1 MVVAG
6 FLALVV
12 VSALSNDA
20 SAIDGCD
27 DVGCIDVVAVDGLI
41 DEIEASSITDT
52 LRAAD
57 AAGNV
62 EAVVLQMDSEG
73 AAVDDRRL
81 EEVAR
86 AMRDAEVPVTVW
98 IGPSGA
104 VALGGAAELV
114 AVADFAS
121 IAPGA
126 EVGAVGSQRLSRR
139 VFGDLFPGEAS
150 AALSGRLEGEEAVD
164 AGVVERFAPIV
175 RDHIVNIEGVEVE
188 TDEVDGEQRLSPVA
202 LVRFSKLPLGTQ
214 FLHTV
219 ASPSVAYL
227 LLAVAAGLLVF
238 EFYTAGVGIAGVVG
252 AGCLLLAGYGIAALP
267 HNNWAV
273 GLVVLSAVA
282 FAVDVQTGVPRAWT
296 WIAMVLFAVGSVFLL
311 SEFRPTWLALVVGI
325 AGMAVAMFSGM
336 PAMVRSRFGTP
347 TIGREWMVGET
358 GLAATSVDPEGTVRV
373 RGALWLALTNRATPI
388 SQGETVRVTGIDG
401 LALEV
406 EPESGGAVD
415 YRELRSRK

>member
-1 MVVAG
+1 VALG
-6 FLALVV
+6 VAVG
-12 VSALSNDA
+12 LSSLWSTDA
-20 SAIDGCD
+20 VAQGGCEE
-27 DVGCIDVVAVDGLI
+27 VGCIDVVAVDGLI
-41 DEIEASSITDT
+41 DEIEASNITDT

-57 AAGNV
+57 DAGNV
-62 EAVVLQMDSEG
+62 DAVVLQMDSEG

-81 EEVAR
+81 DEVAR
-86 AMRDAEVPVTVW
+86 AMRDAEVAVTVW
-98 IGPSGA
+98 VGPSGA

-126 EVGAVGSQRLSRR
+126 EIGDVGDQRLSTG
-139 VFGDLFPGEAS
+139 VFGDLFAGDAA
-150 AALSGRLEGEEAVD
+150 AALTGVLEGEDAVA
-164 AGVVERFAPIV
+164 AGVVDRFAPIV

-188 TDEVDGEQRLSPVA
+188 TTTVDGEERVTPVA

-227 LLAVAAGLLVF
+227 LLAVAVGLLVF
-238 EFYTAGVGIAGVVG
+238 EFYTAGVGVAGVVG
-252 AGCLLLAGYGIAALP
+252 AGCLLLGGYGVAALP
-267 HNNWAV
+267 HSTWAV
-273 GLVVLSAVA
+273 ALVLLSAVG
-282 FAVDVQTGVPRAWT
+282 FAIDVQTGVPRIWT
-296 WIAMVLFAVGSVFLL
+296 WIAMVTFAVGSLFLL
-311 SEFRPTWLALVVGI
+311 TEFRPTWLALAAGI
-325 AGMAVAMFSGM
+325 GGMAVAMFSGM

-373 RGALWLALTNRATPI
+373 RGALWRALTNRATPI
-388 SQGETVRVTGIDG
+388 AQGETVRITGIDG
-401 LALEV
+401 LLLEV

-415 YRELRSRK
+415 YRETRSRK